1 MTRWT
6 RASCIAL
13 LVGLTASPVSGLA
26 RDAIIHAKFG
36 YDGVADCQNP
46 AIQNLSVH
54 VEGVGTL
61 SIDRHASLDVT
72 GVAMGIAVKKE
83 HYEGTLGSRPV
94 AVEDGSA
101 SLRVMGRSHL
111 RAIRNYP
118 NNRVIVDM
126 YVTGKVCVLK
136 IEHHLNPGKRQYTF
150 SSPLGGLAYCSRP
163 RTVKTS
169 CEPI

>member
-1 MTRWT
+1 MTRFT
-6 RASCIAL
+6 GASCIAL
-13 LVGLTASPVSGLA
+13 LIGMTAWPVSSFAG
-26 RDAIIHAKFG
+26 DTIMHAKFSF
-36 YDGVADCQNP
+36 DGSADCQTP
-46 AIQNLSVH
+46 AIQNLAVH

-61 SIDRHASLDVT
+61 SADRRASLDVT

-83 HYEGTLGSRPV
+83 HYEGTLGGRPV

-111 RAIRNYP
+111 RATRTYP
-118 NNRVIVDM
+118 NNRLIVDM

-136 IEHHLNPGKRQYTF
+136 VEHHLNPGRRQYTF

-163 RTVKTS
+163 RTIRTS